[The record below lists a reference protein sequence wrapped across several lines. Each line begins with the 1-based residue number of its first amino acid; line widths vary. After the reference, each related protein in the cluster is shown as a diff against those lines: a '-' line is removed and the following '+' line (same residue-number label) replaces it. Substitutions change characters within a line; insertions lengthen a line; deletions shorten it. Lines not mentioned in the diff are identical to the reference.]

1 MLRRSHI
8 LLLLALSA
16 SALAGCSI
24 VKMPMPGPSSAP
36 APAPAP
42 APYGLKIPNAVTVDD
57 GAGGNLRLQLA
68 SVVTGSGVGSGFGS
82 RGYSMGG
89 SGGPKHEGID
99 IIAPRGAPIR
109 AAAVGYVVDMGWRG
123 AYGKFVLIRHS
134 GQIETA
140 YAHLS
145 EFSKPLAIGKWVGQ
159 DDIIGYVG
167 ITGNSTGPHLHY
179 EVRKAGKPID
189 PLAIPAGIVPQAGS

>member
-8 LLLLALSA
+8 LLSLVLSA
-16 SALAGCSI
+16 STLAGCSI
-24 VKMPMPGPSSAP
+24 VKMPIPGPSSAP

-42 APYGLKIPNAVTVDD
+42 YGLKVPNAVIVDD

-145 EFSKPLAIGKWVGQ
+145 EFSKPLAIGKWVSQ